1 MIGTIKTFFS
11 LAGWKANWKTYV
23 LVAAYGAAAY
33 ILGAFG
39 GAAIQAIKDAV
50 K

>member
-1 MIGTIKTFFS
+1 MIQQIKNLFTKD
-11 LAGWKANWKTYV
+11 GWVNDWKDN
-23 LVAAYGAAAY
+23 LVFIGILAAAY

>member
-1 MIGTIKTFFS
+1 MIDTIKTFFS
-11 LAGWKANWKTYV
+11 LSGWKANWKTYI
-23 LVAAYGAAAY
+23 LVVAYGAAAY

-39 GAAIQAIKDAV
+39 GAAIQAIKDAL

>member
-11 LAGWKANWKTYV
+11 LSGWKANWKTYI

-33 ILGAFG
+33 VLGAFG